1 MFNKPLRTVC
11 GVGVLLMAGSM
22 VGKGGPSSAAHADEA
37 APKPRFLPAAVRYQV
52 KDVER
57 SVAFYTQ
64 HLGFTESG
72 PFGGAKPDLPKG
84 TPFASVS
91 NGPLILWL
99 SGPASSGSRPL
110 PDGRAQTPGGWNRIA
125 LQVDDLQRCVT
136 ELKQAGLHF
145 RNEIVAGP
153 GGKQIQLEDPDGNPV
168 ELFEPAR

>member
-1 MFNKPLRTVC
+1 
-11 GVGVLLMAGSM
+11 MAGYT
-22 VGKGGPSSAAHADEA
+22 VGHSGSFSAPQADETPA
-37 APKPRFLPAAVRYQV
+37 AAKPRFRAAGVRYQV

-64 HLGFTESG
+64 HLGFKETS
-72 PFGGAKPDLPKG
+72 PAGGAKPDLPKG

-91 NGPLILWL
+91 NGNLILWL

-110 PDGRAQTPGGWNRIA
+110 PDGRVQTPGGWNRIA
-125 LQVDDLQRCVT
+125 LVVDDLQARVA
-136 ELKQAGLHF
+136 ELKQAGLRF
-145 RNEIVAGP
+145 RSEIVAGP